1 MYGTWESAARVGR
14 GKVAPAT
21 AAARHLIGRA
31 AELDLLVGAVERA
44 RERGGALVVHGEHGI
59 GKTSLLR
66 EAGRRLSERG
76 FRVLSTVG
84 MESEA
89 NLAGSA
95 LHQLLV
101 PLMGAGNRFPLGERG
116 AQITTLRT
124 VPEPTSDHL
133 GGLPGPQRD
142 TLETAFGLSEGATP
156 DRFLLGLAVLSLL
169 TDGAAER
176 PLLCI
181 VDDAQWLDEMSAQV
195 LAFVSR
201 RLPSEPLAIVF
212 AVREPNER
220 RELTSLP
227 ELWLDGLK
235 VADARALFTSALAG
249 QTDPEVRDRI
259 IIETHGNPLALLES
273 ARGSTPDE
281 LAGGFAPPRATAL
294 PESIEREFHRRLDV
308 LPIDTRRF
316 VLLAAADPV
325 GEPTLI
331 WRGAEQLG
339 IAPEAAAP
347 AAEAGLLEFGTNV
360 RFRHPLLRS
369 AAYRSASLQERCV
382 VHGALAEA
390 TDPALDPDRRAWH
403 LSQATIAP
411 DERVASALERSAAR
425 AQRRGGLAAAAAFRE
440 RAAVLTPERAART
453 TRLLEA
459 ARAKRAAGALDAARQ
474 LVSMVDTEAL
484 DELDRARLDTLQG
497 QIAFDQRQGPEASR
511 VLAEAARRLE
521 PLDLGLARTTHL
533 EALGAAM
540 WVGDRDVPGGML
552 SVARA
557 AVQAPHPGVSPQA
570 IDVLLDG
577 FAGLLADGYR
587 AAAGPLS
594 RALELV
600 LAAKAPTDD
609 RTHWLQLTTGGSV
622 DTVARELWDADAW
635 HTVASRREQFARD
648 TGALVQLQFALH
660 KLAWSHILSGR
671 LNEAALLV
679 EEDRTLAAATGNPAL
694 PYGEMLLAAFRGEAR
709 ASELID
715 TATQE
720 AARQGLGRVVIFTK
734 YARAVLSNGRGD
746 SVAARDAVQS
756 AFEHDHPGYG
766 PFIVPELVE
775 AAARTEDT
783 ALLSSALTWISDRT
797 RATPTDWSLGIE
809 ARIRALL
816 SDGAD
821 ADAFY
826 ERSIEHLR
834 RTRVRT
840 ELARAHLLY
849 GEWLRR
855 RQRRVDAREQLSAA
869 LDMLETMGM
878 AAFAARARR
887 ELSATGATVRR
898 RTAETR
904 DSLTP
909 QERQIAHL
917 ARDGLSNPQIG
928 AHLFLSPRTVEWHL
942 RKVFGKLG
950 IGSRRELHRALPKV
964 DPAAA

>member
-1 MYGTWESAARVGR
+1 MT
-14 GKVAPAT
+14 PAT
-21 AAARHLIGRA
+21 AAGQHLVGRG
-31 AELDLLVGAVERA
+31 AELDLLVGAVERT
-44 RERGGALVVHGEHGI
+44 RQRGGALVVRGEPGI

-66 EAGRRLSERG
+66 EAGRRLSNRG
-76 FRVLSTVG
+76 FRVLSTIG
-84 MESEA
+84 LESEA
-89 NLAGSA
+89 NLTGSA

-101 PLMGAGNRFPLGERG
+101 PLMAGGDRLPPRERG
-116 AQITTLRT
+116 AQTLQA
-124 VPEPTSDHL
+124 VSEPTPDQL
-133 GGLPGPQRD
+133 RGLPGPQRD
-142 TLETAFGLSEGATP
+142 TLATAFGLSAGATP
-156 DRFLLGLAVLSLL
+156 DRFLLGLAVLGLL
-169 TDGAAER
+169 TDGADKR

-201 RLPSEPLAIVF
+201 RLSSEPLAIVF

-235 VADARALFTSALAG
+235 IADARALFTSALAG
-249 QTDPEVRDRI
+249 PTDPEVRDRI
-259 IIETHGNPLALLES
+259 ITETRGNPLALLELV
-273 ARGSTPDE
+273 RGSTPAE
-281 LAGGFAPPRATAL
+281 LAGGFAPPSATPL
-294 PESIEREFHRRLDV
+294 PENVEREFRRRLDA
-308 LPIDTRRF
+308 LPTNTSRL

-331 WRGAEQLG
+331 WRGAGQLG
-339 IAPEAAAP
+339 IEPEAAAP
-347 AAEAGLLEFGTNV
+347 ATEAGLLEFGAKV

-369 AAYRSASLQERCV
+369 AAYQSASPQERCL

-425 AQRRGGLAAAAAFRE
+425 AQRRGGLAAAAAFHE
-440 RAAVLTPERAART
+440 RAAVLTPGRSAKAAR
-453 TRLLEA
+453 LLAA
-459 ARAKRAAGALDAARQ
+459 ARAKRAAGALDIAGQ

-484 DELDRARLDTLQG
+484 DELGHAHFDRLQG
-497 QIAFDQRQGPEASR
+497 QIAFDQRHGREASR
-511 VLAEAARRLE
+511 ALAEAARRLE
-521 PLDLGLARTTHL
+521 PLAIGLARSTHL
-533 EALGAAM
+533 EALGAVT
-540 WVGDRDVPGGML
+540 WVGDRDATGGML

-557 AVQAPHPGVSPQA
+557 ALQAPQPGVSPRPV
-570 IDVLLDG
+570 DVLLDG
-577 FAGLLADGYR
+577 FAGLIVDGHR

-600 LAAKAPTDD
+600 LAAEAPTDD
-609 RTHWLQLTTGGSV
+609 RGHWLRLTAGGSV

-635 HTVASRREQFARD
+635 NTVASRHEQFARD
-648 TGALVQLQFALH
+648 SGALVQLQFALH
-660 KLAWSHILSGR
+660 ELAWSHILSGQ
-671 LNEAALLV
+671 LDEAALLV

-694 PYGEMLLAAFRGEAR
+694 PYGEMLLAAFRGDAG

-715 TATQE
+715 TATGE
-720 AARQGLGRVVIFTK
+720 AAAQGLGRVAVFTA
-734 YARAVLSNGRGD
+734 YTRAVLSNGLGD
-746 SVAARDAVQS
+746 PVAARDVVVS
-756 AFEHDHPGYG
+756 AFEDDHPGYG

-783 ALLSSALTWISDRT
+783 ALLSSAHTWISDRT
-797 RATPTDWSLGIE
+797 RVTPTDWSLGIE

-821 ADAFY
+821 ADGFY
-826 ERSIEHLR
+826 TQSIEHLR

-840 ELARAHLLY
+840 ELARGHLLY

-855 RQRRVDAREQLSAA
+855 RQRRVDAREQLATA
-869 LDMLETMGM
+869 LDMLETMSM
-878 AAFAARARR
+878 AAFAGRARR

-904 DSLTP
+904 DRLTP
-909 QERQIAHL
+909 QELQISQL
-917 ARDGLSNPQIG
+917 ARDGLSNPEIG

-950 IGSRRELHRALPKV
+950 IGSRRELHRALPKGEL